1 MVQLFESDQSL
12 SDLDYRWSAFIRDKV
27 NSFTK
32 WDLLRFFYDNPHTLD
47 TADNIAQY
55 IGRELQTVQS
65 ALEDLVRSGLIDKE
79 VRGQAA
85 IFRLSKQP
93 EIRKTL
99 DDFIKACHNREFR
112 ARAIHLVIQSK
123 HHA

>member
-65 ALEDLVRSGLIDKE
+65 ALEDLVRSGLVDKE

-93 EIRKTL
+93 ETRKTL
-99 DDFIKACHNREFR
+99 DDFI
-112 ARAIHLVIQSK
+112 
-123 HHA
+123 